1 LHDVSYLLSP
11 QDLMA
16 VDHVP
21 RLIEAGVRS
30 FKIEGR
36 LKGEEYVAVTTKAYR
51 AAVDEA
57 WAEIER
63 RGLQEGS
70 TPEGMRQVQEQF
82 AGPDE
87 ATRKELKQVFSRGQD
102 EEHDGLSAG
111 FLLGV
116 RHQELVRG
124 RSPRHRGLLVGRVQ
138 GVSAKGIDV
147 LLSGPVKRGDGVAFD
162 SGSPEEKEEG
172 GAIYDIFDSANRP
185 AGKGEERGS
194 GRVRLAFGSG
204 CVDHSRIKIG
214 SIVWKTKD
222 PALEAKLASG
232 LSSDGPGALNLL
244 PVRAKVS
251 GALGAPLSV
260 ELLVKEGAGGAARE
274 GQGEAPLPPSGRGLT
289 ASPLVAAETRPTTAA
304 DIVKALG
311 SLGDSTFRLEAADV
325 DIQLDEGGAG
335 VFVAAGEIKA
345 ARRAAVQ
352 ELTGSVR
359 RHSRGVGAE
368 ISNPPLLPT
377 AHEEARAAAAA
388 AAASANAGAGAGAG
402 AAGAGSDVQMTVLC
416 RSPQQAD
423 AACQV
428 PWQKEVALD
437 FLEVHGLR
445 EAVARV
451 KQAGKRCIVA
461 TPRVIKPNEERLHT
475 FYLRLRPDALLVRSA
490 GFMQQLIDIGGP
502 GAAVPG
508 TNGSVLVPELRGDF
522 SLNAANVLSSAIL
535 LEKGSLS
542 RLTPTHDLNAD
553 QISNLGRE
561 LGDCSSLEVVV
572 YQHLPIFHTEHCV
585 FCKFLS
591 SGNSY
596 KDCGHPCE
604 TNTVHLRG
612 LDGQDNLV
620 LADQGCRNT
629 VFNAA
634 AQSGAAFMP
643 QFVSAGI
650 RNFRLEFV
658 DEPAETVGQLLLSS
672 TRACRAFRTPSA
684 ALRATRRG
692 RSSRLWRRVAGC

>member
-1 LHDVSYLLSP
+1 
-11 QDLMA
+11 M
-16 VDHVP
+16 
-21 RLIEAGVRS
+21 
-30 FKIEGR
+30 
-36 LKGEEYVAVTTKAYR
+36 
-51 AAVDEA
+51 
-57 WAEIER
+57 
-63 RGLQEGS
+63 
-70 TPEGMRQVQEQF
+70 
-82 AGPDE
+82 
-87 ATRKELKQVFSRGQD
+87 
-102 EEHDGLSAG
+102 
-111 FLLGV
+111 
-116 RHQELVRG
+116 
-124 RSPRHRGLLVGRVQ
+124 
-138 GVSAKGIDV
+138 
-147 LLSGPVKRGDGVAFD
+147 
-162 SGSPEEKEEG
+162 
-172 GAIYDIFDSANRP
+172 
-185 AGKGEERGS
+185 
-194 GRVRLAFGSG
+194 
-204 CVDHSRIKIG
+204 
-214 SIVWKTKD
+214 
-222 PALEAKLASG
+222 
-232 LSSDGPGALNLL
+232 
-244 PVRAKVS
+244 
-251 GALGAPLSV
+251 
-260 ELLVKEGAGGAARE
+260 
-274 GQGEAPLPPSGRGLT
+274 
-289 ASPLVAAETRPTTAA
+289 
-304 DIVKALG
+304 
-311 SLGDSTFRLEAADV
+311 
-325 DIQLDEGGAG
+325 
-335 VFVAAGEIKA
+335 
-345 ARRAAVQ
+345 
-352 ELTGSVR
+352 
-359 RHSRGVGAE
+359 
-368 ISNPPLLPT
+368 
-377 AHEEARAAAAA
+377 
-388 AAASANAGAGAGAG
+388 
-402 AAGAGSDVQMTVLC
+402 QMTVLC

-428 PWQKEVALD
+428 PWLEEVALD

-585 FCKFLS
+585 FCKFMS

-604 TNTVHLRG
+604 VNTVHLRG

-643 QFVSAGI
+643 QFVGAGI

-658 DEPAETVGQLLLSS
+658 DEPADTVGQLLHLYRNVALQAQAGSS
-672 TRACRAFRTPSA
+672 AGAEASLAELDAFLEGVPNSIGGAAGFTLGSLEPKQEKGRTLLKTTAYQLA
-684 ALRATRRG
+684 AKAKAKAQSKSKG
-692 RSSRLWRRVAGC
+692 KGKA